1 MAIGYSLVTIRYS
14 LFAKNKME
22 TSELLKKVR
31 KIEIRS
37 RGLSNQV
44 FSGEYHSAFKG
55 RGMAFSEVREYQPG
69 DDIRTIDWNV
79 TARLNHPYVK
89 VFEEERELTVMLLV
103 DVSESESFG
112 TQQQMK
118 QELITELCAVL
129 AFSAIQNNDKIG
141 VIFFSDKI
149 EKFIPPKK
157 GKSHILRIIR
167 ELIAFKPESTGTDI
181 KFALRYCT
189 NVIKKRSIAFVISDF
204 MDDSFEDALKIANR
218 KHDVVALRIYDKRE
232 MELPDIGLIRV
243 KEAETGALK
252 WVDTSDSE
260 VRKQYMVEAKR
271 NELRLKD
278 IFNRSGVDTANISTS
293 ESYVKP
299 LMNLF
304 KKRES
309 RA

>member
-1 MAIGYSLVTIRYS
+1 
-14 LFAKNKME
+14 ME

-103 DVSESESFG
+103 DVSESGSFG

-118 QELITELCAVL
+118 QDLITELCAVL

-204 MDDSFEDALKIANR
+204 MDESFEDALKIANR
-218 KHDVVALRIYDKRE
+218 KHDVVALRIFDKRE

-243 KEAETGALK
+243 KEAETGTLK

-260 VRKQYMVEAKR
+260 VRRQYMVEAKR

>member
-1 MAIGYSLVTIRYS
+1 
-14 LFAKNKME
+14 ME
-22 TSELLKKVR
+22 TSELIKKVR
-31 KIEIRS
+31 KIEIKT
-37 RGLSNQV
+37 RGISNQI

-89 VFEEERELTVMLLV
+89 VFEEERELNVMLLV
-103 DVSESESFG
+103 DVSGSESFG
-112 TQQQMK
+112 TQKQLK

-167 ELIAFKPESTGTDI
+167 ELIAFRPEHNGTSI
-181 KFALRYCT
+181 HQALRYFT

-204 MDDSFEDALKIANR
+204 MDEGFEDALKIANR
-218 KHDVVALRIYDKRE
+218 KHDIVALRIYDKRE
-232 MELPDIGLIRV
+232 MELPNAGLI
-243 KEAETGALK
+243 KIKDAETGELK
-252 WVDTSDSE
+252 WIDTSSAE
-260 VRKQYMVEAKR
+260 VRRQYMVAAKTA
-271 NELRLKD
+271 ELKLKD
-278 IFNRSGVDTANISTS
+278 VFSKSGVDTANISTG
-293 ESYVKP
+293 ESYIRP
-299 LMNLF
+299 LLTLF

-309 RA
+309 K